1 MALSLGAE
9 FPVSTGT
16 ADHHM
21 SDNASS
27 SNGMSVVVWVDESRG
42 SRALRAQIYDQN
54 HRRSGPEI
62 LIDSSPNDPTS
73 GQWIYNSDAVAMD
86 NNGNFVVTWSA
97 TYNDYKNSIQYVQAR
112 AYSSNGTVR
121 PGWSKD
127 IDIPGGMEP
136 DVAMDKDDNF
146 VIAYSVWRTAKDRN
160 IEARKYRA
168 NGTLYG
174 QDYLSTIRVAI
185 TPLDEHN
192 PSIACSSGGNFDIAY
207 QQDNGG
213 NTDVYLVRYSP
224 SGGYGRLNIAT
235 TPAREENPSVA
246 MDYAGNSVVTWQQ
259 FNGHDWDIKARSA
272 PLDVNYVNGRFV
284 PRIGPMGPVLNVRS
298 TDSDEMNPSVAMDR
312 TKGPYGDFVVAY
324 ERSEKM
330 GGFGSGV
337 QEMNPWG
344 QPLDPQG
351 QPLGSYSLGLFD
363 SRPSISIDGHNNY
376 LVTFDAG
383 ITPRDV
389 RGRFGHLN

>member
-1 MALSLGAE
+1 
-9 FPVSTGT
+9 
-16 ADHHM
+16 
-21 SDNASS
+21 
-27 SNGMSVVVWVDESRG
+27 
-42 SRALRAQIYDQN
+42 
-54 HRRSGPEI
+54 
-62 LIDSSPNDPTS
+62 
-73 GQWIYNSDAVAMD
+73 MD

-97 TYNDYKNSIQYVQAR
+97 IYSDARNSSVQYVQAR

-136 DVAMDKDDNF
+136 DVAMDKDGNF

-174 QDYLSTIRVAI
+174 QDYLSTIGVAI

-192 PSIACSSGGNFDIAY
+192 PSIACSPGGNFDIAY
-207 QQDNGG
+207 QADKGGG
-213 NTDVYLVRYSP
+213 NTDVYLSRYSP
-224 SGGYGRLNIAT
+224 SGGYGRLDIAT
-235 TPAREENPSVA
+235 TPAQEENPSVA
-246 MDYAGNSVVTWQQ
+246 MDYAGNSVVAWQQ

-324 ERSEKM
+324 QR
-330 GGFGSGV
+330 GFFSGV

-344 QPLDPQG
+344 GPLDPKG
-351 QPLGSYSLGLFD
+351 QPLGSYSLDLFD

-376 LVTFDAG
+376 LVTYDVG
-383 ITPRDV
+383 IILRHFSTLREV